1 MISLCDDSGRGHGGE
16 TMISFK
22 GAHFVKDVILTCVR
36 WYLAYPLSY
45 RRVEELMQARGVSV
59 DHTPIQRWVLKDS
72 APLEAAFH
80 RRKCPVGRGW
90 RMDETYIRIEGEGR
104 SL

>member
-1 MISLCDDSGRGHGGE
+1 
-16 TMISFK
+16 MISFK

-90 RMDETYIRIEGEGR
+90 RMDETYIRIEGEWR
-104 SL
+104 